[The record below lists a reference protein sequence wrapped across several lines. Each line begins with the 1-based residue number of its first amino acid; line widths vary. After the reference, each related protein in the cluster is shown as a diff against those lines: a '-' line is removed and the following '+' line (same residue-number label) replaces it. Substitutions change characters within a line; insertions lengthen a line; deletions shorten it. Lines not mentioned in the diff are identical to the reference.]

1 MRLQVG
7 CGLLPANCGLT
18 VIGEESKFIS
28 KILDNL
34 VFICTL
40 DRLSDPGSYGFSVDR
55 GNDHVAG
62 FVVRRDGEY
71 FAYRNSC
78 PHTGSPL
85 DWVDH
90 QFLDIEG
97 ALIQCA
103 VHDARFLID
112 TGECIFGPCPGESLE
127 SLPIRIDGDNIY
139 LLGDA

>member
-1 MRLQVG
+1 MEK
-7 CGLLPANCGLT
+7 LT
-18 VIGEESKFIS
+18 
-28 KILDNL
+28 
-34 VFICTL
+34 FICPL
-40 DRLSDPGSYGFSVDR
+40 DRLSDPGSYGFSLEADE
-55 GNDHVAG
+55 NSLEG
-62 FVVRRDGEY
+62 FVVRRDGEC

-112 TGECIFGPCPGESLE
+112 SGLCVSGPCQGKSLQ
-127 SLPIRIDGDNIY
+127 SVVIRVQDDNVY
-139 LLGDA
+139 LLGEA